1 MTGAHLQV
9 TDLTVAFSGVVAN
22 NAVSIEVQPGE
33 IVGLLGPNG
42 AGKTTLFN
50 AITGFVRPK
59 SGRVLLDGVDLT
71 DAPPPARAAAGM
83 LRTFQQGDLSSH
95 LSVRENLLLGRH
107 MRYGASVWQS
117 VLGLPRWR
125 RAEREARE
133 HVEEIA
139 GRLGVD
145 HVLDSS
151 VDGLPYGT
159 RRLVEVARALVSE
172 PRLLLLD
179 EPMAGF
185 DSNESRSF
193 GAVIR
198 QVTEEVGVSV
208 LVIEHDVA
216 EVLALSDTVYV
227 LEFGCLIARGTPDE
241 VLADPEVRRAYFGSE
256 VERV

>member
-9 TDLTVAFSGVVAN
+9 RDLTVAFSGVVAN
-22 NAVSIEVQPGE
+22 DAVSIDVRPGE
-33 IVGLLGPNG
+33 VVGLLGPNG

-50 AITGFVRPK
+50 AISGFVRPQA
-59 SGRVLLDGVDLT
+59 GQVLLDGTDLT
-71 DAPPPARAAAGM
+71 RLAPPARAAAGM

-95 LSVRENLLLGRH
+95 LTVRENLLLGTH
-107 MRYGASVWQS
+107 LHYGAPVWQS
-117 VLGLPRWR
+117 ILGLPAWR
-125 RAEREARE
+125 RAECRAAKRT
-133 HVEEIA
+133 EEIA
-139 GRLGVD
+139 ERLGIW
-145 HVLDSS
+145 HVLDRE

-159 RRLVEVARALVSE
+159 RRLVEVARALAAE

-185 DSNESRSF
+185 DPSESRAF
-193 GAVIR
+193 GTVVR
-198 QVTEEVGVSV
+198 QVADEVGVSV

-227 LEFGCLIARGTPDE
+227 LEFGRLIAHGTPDA
-241 VLADPEVRRAYFGSE
+241 VLADPQVRRAYFGSE